1 MSPFPRL
8 VRCVVTTMAAGLML
22 SSCQLGSGFTS
33 SRAAPVLGG
42 ALQIGVPPGYCI
54 DGKASREARDTAV
67 FLMGRCTDAVKAT
80 PALITVSIGQGGSAG
95 VMTAGGP
102 ALAAFFASNQGRAT
116 LSRSG
121 RASDVKIIAAL
132 GSGDAFLLHLQDRNV
147 GEYWRAVIGVKAR
160 LVTLSAT
167 GTDEVPLA
175 PPEGRKILEST
186 LEALRAANKAPA

>member
-1 MSPFPRL
+1 MQTLTRL
-8 VRCVVTTMAAGLML
+8 SALLAIALTLA
-22 SSCQLGSGFTS
+22 SCQVGSGFTS
-33 SRAAPVLGG
+33 SRSAPVLGG

-67 FLMGRCTDAVKAT
+67 ILMGRCSDAMKAT

-102 ALAAFFASNQGRAT
+102 ALAAFFASKQGRAT

-121 RASDVKIIAAL
+121 RAGDVKVIAAL
-132 GSGDAFLLHLQDRNV
+132 GSGDAFLLHLQDRSV

-167 GTDEVPLA
+167 GTDEVRLDPV
-175 PPEGRKILEST
+175 EGRKVLEQA
-186 LEALRAANKAPA
+186 LEALRSANKTPA

>member
-1 MSPFPRL
+1 MQTLTRL
-8 VRCVVTTMAAGLML
+8 ITLLAITLTL

-67 FLMGRCTDAVKAT
+67 ILMGRCSDAMKAT

-102 ALAAFFASNQGRAT
+102 ALASFFASTQGRAT

-121 RASDVKIIAAL
+121 RAGDVKIIAAL
-132 GSGDAFLLHLQDRNV
+132 GSGDAFLLHLQDRSV
-147 GEYWRAVIGVKAR
+147 GEYWRAVIGVKSR

-167 GTDEVPLA
+167 GTDEVRLDPA
-175 PPEGRKILEST
+175 EGRIL
-186 LEALRAANKAPA
+186 LEKALQALRTANKAPA

>member
-1 MSPFPRL
+1 MQTLPRL
-8 VRCVVTTMAAGLML
+8 SALLAIALAL
-22 SSCQLGSGFTS
+22 ASCQVGSGFTS

-42 ALQIGVPPGYCI
+42 ALKIGVPPGYCI

-67 FLMGRCTDAVKAT
+67 FLMGRCTDAMKET
-80 PALITVSIGQGGSAG
+80 PALITVSIGPGGSAG

-102 ALAAFFASNQGRAT
+102 ALAAFFASPQGRAT

-121 RASDVKIIAAL
+121 RAGDVKIIAAL

-167 GTDEVPLA
+167 GTDEVRLDPV
-175 PPEGRKILEST
+175 EGRKILEKT
-186 LEALRAANKAPA
+186 LEALRSANYH

>member
-1 MSPFPRL
+1 MQTLTRL
-8 VRCVVTTMAAGLML
+8 AALL
-22 SSCQLGSGFTS
+22 AVAVALASCQVGSGFTS

-42 ALQIGVPPGYCI
+42 ALQVGVPPGYCI
-54 DGKASREARDTAV
+54 DRKASRESRDTAV
-67 FLMGRCTDAVKAT
+67 VLMGRCTDAMKAT
-80 PALITVSIGQGGSAG
+80 AALITVSVGPGGSAG

-102 ALAAFFASNQGRAT
+102 ALASYFTSAQGRAT

-121 RASDVKIIAAL
+121 RARDVKVIAAL

-167 GTDEVPLA
+167 GTDKVRLDPAEA
-175 PPEGRKILEST
+175 RKILEKA
-186 LEALRAANKAPA
+186 LDALRAANKAPA

>member
-1 MSPFPRL
+1 MQTLTRL
-8 VRCVVTTMAAGLML
+8 SALLAIALAL
-22 SSCQLGSGFTS
+22 ASCQVGSGFTS

-54 DGKASREARDTAV
+54 DGKASRESRDSAV
-67 FLMGRCTDAVKAT
+67 ILMGRCSDAMTAT

-102 ALAAFFASNQGRAT
+102 ALAAFFNSGQGRAT

-121 RASDVKIIAAL
+121 RASDVKVIAAL

-147 GEYWRAVIGVKAR
+147 GEYWRAVIGVKGR

-167 GTDEVPLA
+167 GTDEVRLDPV
-175 PPEGRKILEST
+175 EGRKVLEKA
-186 LEALRAANKAPA
+186 LGALRAANKAPA

>member
-1 MSPFPRL
+1 MRL
-8 VRCVVTTMAAGLML
+8 HTRLIATLAALL
-22 SSCQLGSGFTS
+22 VLASCQVGGGMTS
-33 SRAAPVLGG
+33 PRAAPVLGG

-54 DGKASREARDTAV
+54 DGKASRETRDSAV
-67 FLMGRCTDAVKAT
+67 FLMGRCSDAMKAT

-102 ALAAFFASNQGRAT
+102 ALAAFFASKQGRAT

-121 RASDVKIIAAL
+121 RARDVKIIAAL

-147 GEYWRAVIGVKAR
+147 GEYWRAVIGVKGR

-167 GTDEVPLA
+167 GTDEIRLDPA
-175 PPEGRKILEST
+175 EGRKILEQA
-186 LEALRAANKAPA
+186 LDALRAANKTAA

>member
-1 MSPFPRL
+1 MQTLTRL
-8 VRCVVTTMAAGLML
+8 ITLLAITLTLA
-22 SSCQLGSGFTS
+22 SCQLGSGFTS

-67 FLMGRCTDAVKAT
+67 ILMGRCSDAMKAT

-102 ALAAFFASNQGRAT
+102 ALASFFASTQGRAT

-121 RASDVKIIAAL
+121 RAGDVKIIAAL
-132 GSGDAFLLHLQDRNV
+132 GSGDAFLLHLQDRSV
-147 GEYWRAVIGVKAR
+147 GEYWRAVIGVKSR

-167 GTDEVPLA
+167 GTDEVRLDPA
-175 PPEGRKILEST
+175 EGRIL
-186 LEALRAANKAPA
+186 LEKALQALRTANKAPA

>member
-1 MSPFPRL
+1 MQTLTRL
-8 VRCVVTTMAAGLML
+8 TAVLAIALTLA
-22 SSCQLGSGFTS
+22 SCQVGSGFTS

-54 DGKASREARDTAV
+54 DGKASREVRDTAV
-67 FLMGRCTDAVKAT
+67 ILMGRCSDAMKAI
-80 PALITVSIGQGGSAG
+80 PALITVSVGQGGSAG

-102 ALAAFFASNQGRAT
+102 ALAAFFASKQGRAM

-121 RASDVKIIAAL
+121 RASDIKVIAAL

-167 GTDEVPLA
+167 GTDEVRLDPA
-175 PPEGRKILEST
+175 EGRKILEKA
-186 LEALRAANKAPA
+186 LDALRAANKAPA